1 MEITKQVPAWLD
13 ETHPNFIRWERAR
26 SLSIERGKFVK
37 QILSQF
43 TSLKNLWILD
53 LGSGEGGTSKIFDDE
68 NIVISAD
75 LSLLRL
81 HRQRI
86 NLKTKN
92 SVNCNAMILPFK
104 NSCYDVVILQDVFEH
119 IIDKKILIT
128 AIKKVLKPDGILYL
142 STPNKFFLL
151 NILSDPHWG
160 MPLVSLL
167 KRETIR
173 NYFLKYFR
181 KSEIDRTDLAELSS
195 LKEIYR
201 LFSDEFEINLHTKFA
216 VKNLFGQNNGI
227 IWSDFHLSLIRFL
240 KTLSIEQLIIKFAN
254 DDNGIINKFFTP
266 TFYFVMKRKI

>member
-26 SLSIERGKFVK
+26 NLSIERGKFVK

-81 HRQRI
+81 QRQRI
-86 NLKTKN
+86 NLKTQN

-104 NSCYDVVILQDVFEH
+104 NSCFDVVILQDVFEH

-142 STPNKFFLL
+142 STPNKFSLL

-181 KSEIDRTDLAELSS
+181 KSEIDRNDLAELSS

>member
-1 MEITKQVPAWLD
+1 
-13 ETHPNFIRWERAR
+13 
-26 SLSIERGKFVK
+26 
-37 QILSQF
+37 
-43 TSLKNLWILD
+43 
-53 LGSGEGGTSKIFDDE
+53 
-68 NIVISAD
+68 
-75 LSLLRL
+75 
-81 HRQRI
+81 
-86 NLKTKN
+86 
-92 SVNCNAMILPFK
+92 
-104 NSCYDVVILQDVFEH
+104 
-119 IIDKKILIT
+119 
-128 AIKKVLKPDGILYL
+128 
-142 STPNKFFLL
+142 
-151 NILSDPHWG
+151 

>member
-1 MEITKQVPAWLD
+1 
-13 ETHPNFIRWERAR
+13 
-26 SLSIERGKFVK
+26 
-37 QILSQF
+37 
-43 TSLKNLWILD
+43 

-81 HRQRI
+81 QRQRI
-86 NLKTKN
+86 NLKTQN

-104 NSCYDVVILQDVFEH
+104 NSCFDVVILQDVFEH

-142 STPNKFFLL
+142 STPNKFSLL

-181 KSEIDRTDLAELSS
+181 KSEIDRNDLAELSS